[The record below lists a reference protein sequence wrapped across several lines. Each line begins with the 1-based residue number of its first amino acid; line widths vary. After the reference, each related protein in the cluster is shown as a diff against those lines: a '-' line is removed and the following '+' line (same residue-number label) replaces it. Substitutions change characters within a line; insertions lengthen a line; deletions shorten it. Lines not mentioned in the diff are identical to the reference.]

1 MKRALLAFVCAF
13 ALSAPA
19 FAGTGL
25 TFSPPHIIEGEAP
38 PLSFGNATEAW
49 IAKVT
54 TSISGPS
61 GKVCAATRLSTWRSH
76 CARGLILRSVA
87 APLTS
92 GVMLSILTAHC
103 ASVALCQ
110 LLGRLP

>member
-61 GKVCAATRLSTWRSH
+61 GKS
-76 CARGLILRSVA
+76 
-87 APLTS
+87 APPP
-92 GVMLSILTAHC
+92 GFQPGGPIVPAD
-103 ASVALCQ
+103 
-110 LLGRLP
+110 

>member
-1 MKRALLAFVCAF
+1 MKGALLAFVCAF

-54 TSISGPS
+54 TSISGPKIS
-61 GKVCAATRLSTWRSH
+61 GGKSAPPP
-76 CARGLILRSVA
+76 GLQPGGPIVPA
-87 APLTS
+87 D
-92 GVMLSILTAHC
+92 
-103 ASVALCQ
+103 
-110 LLGRLP
+110 